1 MERKNYKKE
10 EVLGRGLLDQV
21 FSWSISDILEEN
33 LYRNQVMKIP
43 ETFSSTSIYMR
54 SFILPLVE
62 EMHAD
67 LLSSIRRVSEAPISQ
82 ISKVRKAKNHQSAS
96 DLFYQFTV
104 CEKQGAYLPAVG
116 DLIAVTNVR
125 PRCINDLNSHCV
137 IAFVHRASEFS
148 ITVLSSKLITTQDNS
163 KEILFA
169 VYLTNMNT
177 NIRIWRSL
185 NGTGKTTTVS
195 LMLSCLLK
203 LKCRTLTC
211 APTNVAVLEIAK
223 RVLDE
228 VRKNESSGCGSC
240 RLGDIV
246 LFGNAKR
253 MNMDDHNQLCD
264 VFLDYRV
271 LALRKCVGGWKH
283 SLAAI
288 ISLLE
293 NPRRRFLL
301 YLDQTKKK
309 VAVDCQTQNKK
320 NEQDTAQPWTFE
332 EFVNKRFDSL
342 RQQLTS
348 CFMNLYKHLPTSFIS
363 KTDVMNTF
371 RARDLLH
378 SISTLLSQKEGIEEE
393 LYGFEHN
400 DSRVGCFSKLRLA
413 RNECLK
419 VLKLLPEKFYVE
431 GTLRDFCLAN
441 ACLVFCTA
449 SSSAK
454 LHVKGMSPIELLV
467 IDEAAQLKE
476 CEATMPL
483 QLCGVRHSILIGDEM
498 QLPAMVQSKI
508 SENAGFGRSL
518 FERLVQLG
526 LKKHLLNVQH
536 RMHPSISLFPNTEF
550 YRSEI
555 LDGQNVRKIG
565 YGKSPFPQR
574 MYSSYSFINMPLG
587 KEEFD
592 DNHSLTNMIEASLVL
607 EIVKLLREE
616 YVRSRTNKKMQVGII
631 SPYKAQ
637 VYAIEEK
644 VKRHARDYQHGG
656 IEVNVGSVDG
666 FQGGEAD
673 VIIMSTVRCNNKGCI
688 GFLSDRRRVN
698 VALTR
703 ARHCLWILG
712 NETTLLNSE
721 SVWKKL
727 VIDAKERGC
736 FYDAQEDKR
745 LAKALLY
752 SLNEVKDL
760 HNFHSSLRNNA
771 RWQVH
776 FSDEFW
782 DSLRRVGNRKTFE
795 KVFRLLEKLSSGW
808 RENHKKKTFVY
819 DGLSS
824 EHIEQYK
831 VNGPLRLVWTVDV
844 IHENLHCIQVMMVWA
859 ILPHSDMYRI
869 AKRIDTQYS
878 KYTAL
883 TIDQCRYKCVER
895 SHSCLSNCLQ
905 ECCHSNVVAMED
917 SSTYSEIADGML
929 SKSLASLG
937 ITDNNETMPKNLLP
951 EEDLSMCS
959 EIADG
964 MLSKS
969 LASLRIAGN
978 NETMPKNV
986 LLEDSSTCSEITDGM
1001 LSKPFA
1007 IGRADNNEKMQKYLL
1022 PEENSSTCSE
1032 IADGMLS
1039 KPLASLGI
1047 ADNNEIML
1055 KNLLPEEDSSTCSKV
1070 ADGML
1075 SKPLASLGIADNNEI
1090 MPKNLLPKE
1099 DSSTCSEVADGML
1112 SKSLASLGIAG
1123 NNETMPKNVL
1133 LEDSSTC
1140 SEITDGMLSR
1150 PFAIGRVDNNE
1161 KMQKYLL
1168 LKENS
1173 STCSEIT
1180 DGILSKPLASLGI
1193 ADNNETMSKNV
1204 LPKEDS
1210 STCSEVAD
1218 GMLSKPLASLGI
1230 VDNNETMPK
1239 NLLPEEDSSTCSDVA
1254 DGMLSKSLAFLGI
1267 VIGGF
1272 LLTKNL
1278 LGGKLLSK

>member
-33 LYRNQVMKIP
+33 LYRNQ
-43 ETFSSTSIYMR
+43 
-54 SFILPLVE
+54 
-62 EMHAD
+62 
-67 LLSSIRRVSEAPISQ
+67 
-82 ISKVRKAKNHQSAS
+82 
-96 DLFYQFTV
+96 
-104 CEKQGAYLPAVG
+104 QGAYLPAVG

-431 GTLRDFCLAN
+431 GTFRDFCLAN

-895 SHSCLSNCLQ
+895 S
-905 ECCHSNVVAMED
+905 VVTPMWWPVED

-986 LLEDSSTCSEITDGM
+986 LLEDSSTCSEITDEM

-1007 IGRADNNEKMQKYLL
+1007 IGRANNNEKMQKYLL

-1032 IADGMLS
+1032 IADRMLS

-1047 ADNNEIML
+1047 ADNNETMP
-1055 KNLLPEEDSSTCSKV
+1055 KNLLPKEDSSTCSEV
-1070 ADGML
+1070 TDGML

-1099 DSSTCSEVADGML
+1099 DSSTCSEV
-1112 SKSLASLGIAG
+1112 
-1123 NNETMPKNVL
+1123 
-1133 LEDSSTC
+1133 
-1140 SEITDGMLSR
+1140 TDGM
-1150 PFAIGRVDNNE
+1150 
-1161 KMQKYLL
+1161 
-1168 LKENS
+1168 
-1173 STCSEIT
+1173 
-1180 DGILSKPLASLGI
+1180 LSKPLASLGI
-1193 ADNNETMSKNV
+1193 ADNNEIMPKNL

-1210 STCSEVAD
+1210 STCSEVD
-1218 GMLSKPLASLGI
+1218 
-1230 VDNNETMPK
+1230 
-1239 NLLPEEDSSTCSDVA
+1239 

-1267 VIGGF
+1267 TENNETMPKNV
-1272 LLTKNL
+1272 LLEDTSRCSEIVD
-1278 LGGKLLSK
+1278 GMLSKPLVSLEIADNNERMSMKQVLCQWFQKLCWGSNLG